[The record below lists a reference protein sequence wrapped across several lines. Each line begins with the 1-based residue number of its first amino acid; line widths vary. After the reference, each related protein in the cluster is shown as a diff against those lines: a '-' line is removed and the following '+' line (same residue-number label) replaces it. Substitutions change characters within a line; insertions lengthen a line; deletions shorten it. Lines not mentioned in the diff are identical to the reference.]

1 MIAHPAYSAP
11 APDSAGA
18 EAPRSSGA
26 LRVDG
31 VSHSFNDRAR
41 GDTQVLDHVSFEVGT
56 GEFVSLVGPS
66 GCGKSTVLM
75 MIAGFLAPNEGRI
88 SWSDRPINGPDAERG
103 MVFQKPQLYPWL
115 NVLDNVLF
123 GPKALGREKEAQP
136 IARELIS
143 EVGLDGFERHRPYE
157 LSGGMQHRVAL
168 ARTLVNRPPLLLMD
182 EPFAALDA
190 QTREEMQALLLEI
203 WQRHRCTVVFVTH
216 DLEESLLLSDR
227 VLIMGHRPGTIKE
240 EVPVRFARPRD
251 DSLVLDPEFVEMRG
265 RIRAIFRKE
274 ERDGSANEGQPG

>member
-1 MIAHPAYSAP
+1 
-11 APDSAGA
+11 
-18 EAPRSSGA
+18 
-26 LRVDG
+26 
-31 VSHSFNDRAR
+31 
-41 GDTQVLDHVSFEVGT
+41 
-56 GEFVSLVGPS
+56 
-66 GCGKSTVLM
+66 
-75 MIAGFLAPNEGRI
+75 
-88 SWSDRPINGPDAERG
+88 

-143 EVGLDGFERHRPYE
+143 EVGLEGFERHRPYE

-168 ARTLVNRPPLLLMD
+168 ARTLVNQPPLLLMD

-190 QTREEMQALLLEI
+190 QTREEMQALLLDV

-227 VLIMGHRPGTIKE
+227 VLIMGHRPGSIQD
-240 EVPVRFARPRD
+240 EVPVEFARPRE
-251 DSLVLDPEFVEMRG
+251 DSLVLDPEFVDMRG
-265 RIRAIFRKE
+265 RIRSIFRRE
-274 ERDGSANEGQPG
+274 VV